1 MLTFTGCLK
10 KKAKGLESMEVL
22 SLIIGMGDFYHTVDE
37 NSKHNPKFKSLKKVY
52 NEMVRVFVSQ
62 HDLIAFYNEI
72 FEVFGGD
79 FNFNYKKYQFLKI
92 FYLISPFY
100 YANIDEAQKIQT
112 NTYFIELYEKYST
125 PLFNIPLMKK
135 EIEIILSICVRIMFE
150 YPVSEYFFSSDTK
163 KKGNRKTSLNVSEMQ
178 FGFKRGSKTNLIAI
192 GNDNSMNIENSAIMP
207 QPGSLPKNKDFV
219 DDYDTFTKLFQKFSL
234 SKNLNDYVLKSL
246 MLVIFENNN
255 NLQVSLEKKLKFIT
269 KTKHYSDLL
278 DYDNF
283 ITLKYYNKSTHEQFL
298 QISSMFEKN
307 KERLSNI
314 SYELYLYLS
323 MKIVKLNLTDKCTFN
338 HFIAS
343 KKVSSQIFSNG
354 IENSKDFATTFV
366 FNYELFIKGIL
377 PFSRKNFIYDLL
389 FKVIKSKKCS
399 YIGEELLNRTLSLG
413 LHIKDKTK
421 YNFFSKVGLLQLLI
435 KVAKDS
441 SIWETN
447 IINISE
453 SGLSDLFNEDL
464 IKTKFNAL
472 FLIDKNCTKKKIYI
486 QAYFDLL
493 LNLTK
498 RARNKKYI
506 LLLDRLFNAES
517 LDSTKNNFLYQCDK
531 VYLTHKNAVNKLF
544 SSYGTIDV
552 PSISVL
558 ILMKSMKKYY
568 KEESNDFKL
577 MYKNFAITSF
587 YGVRLIWNEHKEC
600 KANMKENKDI
610 YFVSLYNKVKN
621 YIEEGLKKNTIDEN
635 NLLNDLEKI
644 FEKNNNIIQNS
655 KEHKKSDVSSS
666 EENDDSFCSCDS
678 TRSIK
683 NKCAINKRK
692 KFISQAKKSQSNFKL
707 ANFLGDINDDK
718 GDNNEDRNNL
728 STIVGGTNIDFSMS
742 NQANPNLT
750 CYISPNQINTDLDS
764 RIVSSLNSNLQSAK
778 PPPQKAYEVSGVN
791 SSKTVIL
798 FPKHTL
804 LKRFFSIFFKDILF
818 YNKDFVKMKKYY
830 NYYFTKVENNGI
842 EQNVS
847 IDGFPNY
854 PTITK
859 NYTPPKLFYNGIFLR
874 NDIDFFSDEYFNQ
887 THSYFTKQVQTISK
901 KRLFV
906 RKSKDKMLEAFAMKI
921 MNDDKENVVK
931 FKCELIT
938 NKNVVFG
945 EMSVSSSLLYFKTQN
960 KEKFIE
966 SLKEDCEKE
975 KYLLCSY
982 INDYSNRDKQVI
994 LFKQDII
1001 EIINRRFLYQFQGC
1015 EIFLQNGKSYFFN
1028 FFSEEK
1034 KNEFFSI
1041 FNNTEKSYPKLKL
1054 ITNLKDDFRDKGYME
1069 KWLGGKMT
1077 NLSYLLL
1084 INKYASRSYNDTNQ
1098 YPVLPWVVLKNGQL
1112 RNMKYPMAAQTP
1124 EDREYLLIK
1133 YDNSTMQFAAHY
1145 NIHFSNSSF
1154 VIYYLVRVNPFTDG
1168 QITLQSGHFDA
1179 PNRQMHSIEEC
1190 MTILAKYRD
1199 SRELIPQFFLSQEFF
1214 YNYNCN
1220 FFGYRANDKK
1230 IIHNL
1235 VGLENKK
1242 PYEYIMENLE
1252 LLNNKKVKEELHY
1265 FIDNIFGVGQI
1276 GRRENFN
1283 TYDKYCYQEL
1293 VNLKSKVNEYKDKN
1307 YDYALMKEKIER
1319 KINKIVSFGQT
1330 PFKLFEE
1337 KHEESNN
1344 DVQKNEHND
1353 ISEQLKD
1360 LNQKEINVKSKIIFV
1375 KTSNNYDKKQVIYI
1389 CVLNK
1394 SQYEIKFY
1402 YPNLSEAK
1410 NIRKIIIQ
1418 QKIKILEKINLF
1430 NDEFKYGLKYNPKF
1444 IIIDFNINIFIVCRF
1459 KDCSFT
1465 LFTNLDN
1472 CEPKKYLTE
1481 SFITTI
1487 VKLPDKSFMTGH
1499 HSGKIMEW
1507 KLTGQTEI
1515 SPMYFKEEKAELRRS
1530 LLAHDAPVNG
1540 IYIDEALGIIITS
1553 GEDYVIYIRQYY
1565 DFEVLTAI
1573 DLVNEICFD
1582 IQINNCF
1589 MYTMLYNEKVG
1600 KYNIKIFSLN
1610 GIEVYKG
1617 DYDYINNFS
1626 IDENNNV
1633 LVGYYKENKIK
1644 IFNQTMQKEIT
1655 QIDIES
1661 KKNKTKNVEKPMFM
1675 NFVYKKE
1682 LQGVI
1687 CTFSNSD
1694 VVKVTLNYG
1703 TKIGDKNNN

>member
-10 KKAKGLESMEVL
+10 KKTKGLESMEVL

-37 NSKHNPKFKSLKKVY
+37 TSKHDPKFKSLKKVY
-52 NEMVRVFVSQ
+52 NELVRVFVSQ
-62 HDLIAFYNEI
+62 HDFIAFYNEI
-72 FEVFGGD
+72 FEVFGKD

-92 FYLISPFY
+92 FYLVSSFY
-100 YANIDEAQKIQT
+100 YANIDETKKYQT

-125 PLFNIPLMKK
+125 INFNMPLTKK

-150 YPVSEYFFSSDTK
+150 YPDSENFFSNETK
-163 KKGNRKTSLNVSEMQ
+163 KKGNRKPSLNLSEMQ
-178 FGFKRGSKTNLIAI
+178 FGSKSNSRLNLLMI
-192 GNDNSMNIENSAIMP
+192 GNNSMNIENNVMVP
-207 QPGSLPKNKDFV
+207 QSDSTIKNNSIQNKGFGDE
-219 DDYDTFTKLFQKFSL
+219 YDSFTKLFHKFSL
-234 SKNLNDYVLKSL
+234 SHNLNDYVMKSI
-246 MLVIFENNN
+246 MLVIFENNS
-255 NLQVSLEKKLKFIT
+255 NLQISLEKKLKFLT
-269 KTKHYSDLL
+269 KTKHYSHLL
-278 DYDNF
+278 DYDNL
-283 ITLKYYNKSTHEQFL
+283 INLKYYNKSTHEQFL
-298 QISSMFEKN
+298 QISSMFENN
-307 KERLSNI
+307 KENLGNI
-314 SYELYLYLS
+314 SYELFLYLT
-323 MKIVKLNLTDKCTFN
+323 MKIVKLNISDKCTFN
-338 HFIAS
+338 HFFSS
-343 KKVSSQIFSNG
+343 KKVSSQIISIG

-366 FNYELFIKGIL
+366 FNYELLIKEVL
-377 PFSRKNFIYDLL
+377 PFARKSYIFDLL
-389 FKVIKSKKCS
+389 FKVIKSKKS
-399 YIGEELLNRTLSLG
+399 SHIGEELLNRTLSLG

-421 YNFFSKVGLLQLLI
+421 YNFISKVALLQLLI
-435 KVAKDS
+435 KIAKDK

-447 IINISE
+447 VIDINE
-453 SGLSDLFNEDL
+453 NGLSELFNEDL

-472 FLIDKNCTKKKIYI
+472 FQLDKSNTKRKIYI

-493 LNLTK
+493 LTLTK
-498 RARNKKYI
+498 KSKNKKYI
-506 LLLDRLFNAES
+506 FLLERVLNAES
-517 LDSTKNNFLYQCDK
+517 LDSTKNNFFYQCDK
-531 VYLTHKNAVNKLF
+531 ICFNQKNSVNKVF
-544 SSYGTIDV
+544 SSYGTIDI
-552 PSISVL
+552 PCISVL
-558 ILMKSMKKYY
+558 LLMKSMKKYY
-568 KEESNDFKL
+568 KEDKNDFRL
-577 MYKNFAITSF
+577 IYKNFAISSF
-587 YGVRLIWNEHKEC
+587 YGVKLIWNEHKEC
-600 KANMKENKDI
+600 KANIKENKDI
-610 YFVSLYNKVKN
+610 YFGTLYNKVKN
-621 YIEEGLKKNTIDEN
+621 YIEEGIKKNTIDEN
-635 NLLNDLEKI
+635 NLLNGLEKI
-644 FEKNNNIIQNS
+644 FEGNNNIIKSS
-655 KEHKKSDVSSS
+655 KAHKKSDVSSS
-666 EENDDSFCSCDS
+666 EENDDSFCSCNS
-678 TRSIK
+678 TKSIK

-692 KFISQAKKSQSNFKL
+692 KFISQAKKNQSNFKI
-707 ANFLGDINDDK
+707 ANFIGDNNDDK
-718 GDNNEDRNNL
+718 MDNYEDRANL
-728 STIVGGTNIDFSMS
+728 STIVSGTNMDFSVH
-742 NQANPNLT
+742 NQTNPNLSFF
-750 CYISPNQINTDLDS
+750 ISSNQVNTQLDS
-764 RIVSSLNSNLQSAK
+764 RIVSSSNINMQGAK
-778 PPPQKAYEVSGVN
+778 PPPLKTYEVSGVN
-791 SSKTVIL
+791 SSKTVVL

-804 LKRFFSIFFKDILF
+804 LKRIFSIFFKDILF

-854 PTITK
+854 PTVNK
-859 NYTPPKLFYNGIFLR
+859 NYTPLKLFYNGIFLR
-874 NDIDFFSDEYFNQ
+874 NDIDFFSDEYFKK
-887 THSYFTKQVQTISK
+887 THSYFTDQVESISK

-945 EMSVSSSLLYFKTQN
+945 EMSISSSLLYFKSQN
-960 KEKFIE
+960 KDKFID
-966 SLKEDCEKE
+966 SLTEDVEKE
-975 KYLLCSY
+975 QYLLCSY

-1001 EIINRRFLYQFQGC
+1001 EMINRRFLYQFQAC

-1034 KNEFFSI
+1034 KIEFFSI
-1041 FNNTEKSYPKLKL
+1041 FKNTEKTYPKLKL
-1054 ITNLKDDFRDKGYME
+1054 ITNLKDDFRDRDYME
-1069 KWLGGKMT
+1069 RWLNGKMT

-1124 EDREYLLIK
+1124 DDREYLLIK
-1133 YDNSTMQFAAHY
+1133 YDNSTMQFASHY

-1168 QITLQSGHFDA
+1168 QITLQSGHFDS
-1179 PNRQMHSIEEC
+1179 PNRQMHSLEEC
-1190 MTILAKYRD
+1190 MTILEKYRD

-1230 IIHNL
+1230 IVHNL
-1235 VGLENKK
+1235 IGLENKK

-1252 LLNNKKVKEELHY
+1252 LLNNQKIKGELHY

-1293 VNLKSKVNEYKDKN
+1293 VNLKSKVNEYRDKN

-1319 KINKIVSFGQT
+1319 KINKIISFGQT

-1337 KHEESNN
+1337 KHKENNN
-1344 DVQKNEHND
+1344 DIVNSQRDEYYE
-1353 ISEQLKD
+1353 ISDQVKD
-1360 LNQKEINVKSKIIFV
+1360 VNQKEINVKNKVIFV
-1375 KTSNNYDKKQVIYI
+1375 KTSNNFDKKQVIYI

-1444 IIIDFNINIFIVCRF
+1444 IMIDFNINIFIVCRF

-1465 LFTNLDN
+1465 LFTNLEGS
-1472 CEPKKYLTE
+1472 EPKKYLTE

-1487 VKLPDKSFMTGH
+1487 VKLPEKNFMTGH

-1507 KLTGQTEI
+1507 KLIGQSEK
-1515 SPMYFKEEKAELRRS
+1515 SPMYFTEEKAELKRS

-1540 IYIDEALGIIITS
+1540 IYIDETLGIIITS
-1553 GEDYVIYIRQYY
+1553 GEDYVIYIRKYY

-1573 DLVNEICFD
+1573 DLINEICFD

-1600 KYNIKIFSLN
+1600 KYNIKIYTLN
-1610 GIEVYKG
+1610 GIEVHKG

-1633 LVGYYKENKIK
+1633 LVGYYRENKIK
-1644 IFNQTMQKEIT
+1644 IFNPTMKKEIT
-1655 QIDIES
+1655 QINIEA
-1661 KKNKTKNVEKPMFM
+1661 KKNKTKNAEKPMFM

-1682 LQGVI
+1682 LQGVV

-1694 VVKVTLNYG
+1694 VIKVTLNYEQ
-1703 TKIGDKNNN
+1703 N